1 MRLGDFGFAGED
13 VLGYSRNTIRDDS
26 IGRTIMSHLSGSYP
40 DPEMVLPLL
49 LCTAAVFVLLSLVI
63 VAVVR
68 SVPSKLILLGVLM
81 MAGAVCFTA
90 IHPLVATLALVM
102 AIVAGILIVAGLMCI
117 LISYLVQLF
126 TASRSPSEPKS

>member
-1 MRLGDFGFAGED
+1 
-13 VLGYSRNTIRDDS
+13 
-26 IGRTIMSHLSGSYP
+26 MSHLSGSYP

-126 TASRSPSEPKS
+126 TATRSPSEPKS